1 MPKLNATHIPERLR
15 EAIEQL
21 ERGEEVEA
29 RKNKSLLNVHQQ
41 KALDDA
47 WTEQQVLRKKHKPP
61 KTEEEKKK
69 LGWKDKREVR
79 IEIYKQALNELEEDI
94 SNIHL
99 KQLVKEQA
107 QATKA
112 YLKGYFGANNGQNK
126 DSAGRIAVRQAGFTP
141 NSGGT
146 SLTGRDKE
154 IRKLERQILEGFGDD
169 LTDEQREHLEWL
181 REGKKPAK
189 KIKKV

>member
-29 RKNKSLLNVHQQ
+29 KKNQTLLNVHQQ
-41 KALDDA
+41 KALDNA

-79 IEIYKQALNELEEDI
+79 IEIYKQALSELEEDI

-99 KQLVKEQA
+99 KQLAKEQA

-112 YLKGYFGANNGQNK
+112 YLKGYFGATGEQNK
-126 DSAGRIAVRQAGFTP
+126 HSAGNIAVRQAGFKP
-141 NSGGT
+141 NLGSARG
-146 SLTGRDKE
+146 GRDQEVWSMEEKLLKQFE
-154 IRKLERQILEGFGDD
+154 AEMTTEEREQLQLVKDAEKAANKRKK
-169 LTDEQREHLEWL
+169 T
-181 REGKKPAK
+181 
-189 KIKKV
+189 